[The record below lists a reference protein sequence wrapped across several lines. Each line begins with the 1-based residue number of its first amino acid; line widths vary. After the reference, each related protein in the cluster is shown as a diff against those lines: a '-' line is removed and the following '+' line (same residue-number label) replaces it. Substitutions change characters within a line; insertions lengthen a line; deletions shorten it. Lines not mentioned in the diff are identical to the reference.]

1 MANPNDPGMND
12 DLSTLAWVYDEL
24 RRSLE
29 NAHKALHRYLKEADA
44 LGGSDVDSVDPS
56 ILRQARAQVHQSIG
70 ALELVGLGIAAQPLR
85 AAEAALQRLTA
96 KPKLITPEAVRA
108 IEQGSFAVLDFLA
121 RRLQGRLLDLQ

>member
-1 MANPNDPGMND
+1 MASPNDPGMND

-29 NAHKALHRYLKEADA
+29 NAHKALHRYLKEAEA
-44 LGGSDVDSVDPS
+44 LGGSDVGSVDPA

-96 KPKLITPEAVRA
+96 KPKLITADAVRA
-108 IEQGSFAVLDFLA
+108 IE
-121 RRLQGRLLDLQ
+121 